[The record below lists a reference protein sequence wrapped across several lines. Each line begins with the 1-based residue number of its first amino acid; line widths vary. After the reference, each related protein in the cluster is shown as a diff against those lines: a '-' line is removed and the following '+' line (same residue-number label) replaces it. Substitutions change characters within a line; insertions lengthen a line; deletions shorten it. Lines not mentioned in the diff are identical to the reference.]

1 MSIIQRDAL
10 LAYEP
15 QLIQYRRYLHQH
27 PELSFEETKTQEFI
41 TREMAKLEHATIS
54 HPVGNA
60 ILVKFITDKPGPK
73 IGLRGDID
81 ALAIE
86 EDRDDIDFKSTVP
99 GKMHAC
105 GHDAHTAILMMACH
119 YFNDHFEELTGEVW
133 AIFQHA
139 EEVLP
144 GGAQALVATGL
155 FHDLDFIYGHHL
167 WTLLPTGTIDLKDGA
182 VTSNT
187 DVYTAKII
195 GKGGHS
201 SEPQN
206 CIDPVIIAAQIITQM
221 QSIVARQIAPL
232 EAGVL
237 SNTYINGGRKNALN
251 VIPNFAEIGGSVR
264 STTPEMRALFHKT
277 IPRIIQST
285 CDNFE
290 ASCEIDYQL
299 GYGMTDNNLE
309 KTAFV
314 RDFASQIPEAN
325 VIANPTY
332 LAGEDFSAFA
342 EIIPATFAFIGVGNE
357 EKDCIYP
364 HHHPKFKMDEDGF
377 LLGLQMFVNA
387 VINYPHYFKDSSAI
401 K

>member
-1 MSIIQRDAL
+1 MSIIQREAL

-41 TREMAKLEHATIS
+41 TKEMSKLEHAVIS

-60 ILVKFITDKPGPK
+60 ILVKFITGKPGPK

-86 EDRDDIDFKSTVP
+86 EDRDDIDFKSKTP

-105 GHDAHTAILMMACH
+105 GHDAHTAMLMMACH
-119 YFNDHFEELTGEVW
+119 YFNDHFDTLTGEVW

-144 GGAQALVATGL
+144 GGAQELVATGL
-155 FHDLDFIYGHHL
+155 FHELDFIYGHHL
-167 WTLLPTGTIDLKDGA
+167 WTLLPTGTIDLKVGA

-187 DVYTAKII
+187 DVYSAKIF

-206 CIDPVIIAAQIITQM
+206 CIDPVVIAAQIVSQM
-221 QSIVARQIAPL
+221 QTIVARQIAPL

-237 SNTYINGGRKNALN
+237 SNTYINAGRKNALN
-251 VIPNFAEIGGSVR
+251 VIPSYAEIGGSVR
-264 STTPEMRALFHKT
+264 STTPEMRELFQKSIT
-277 IPRIIQST
+277 RIIQST

-290 ASCEIDYQL
+290 AHCEIDYQL
-299 GYGMTDNNLE
+299 GYGMTNNDPE
-309 KTAFV
+309 KTAFI
-314 RDFASQIPEAN
+314 REFATQIPEAN

-342 EIIPATFAFIGVGNE
+342 EIIPATFAFIGVGNT

-364 HHHPKFKMDEDGF
+364 HHHPKFNMDEAGF

-387 VINYPHYFKDSSAI
+387 VVNYPVYFK